1 MEFSKEDFDKKKNG
15 YYEEILEEAK
25 NKAKKVANTISKSK
39 LEEIKYKSKTTAGIK
54 VFKELLDG
62 IKDKNYST
70 EEIANLYRNCM
81 NFADNDDER
90 FYIVNRYLYSLIAVK
105 ELMANFY
112 VDIKTYSVRETDPQ
126 FTQLLTSE
134 TLGFVIENISR
145 IDEAPVKAFISAP
158 STINFNFTREG
169 KPNNVNKENRKE
181 GVYNF
186 RQSLK
191 DYQKRCQQI
200 ISEPMADAL
209 QDLNTSI
216 ITRLRKN
223 YPNMSSL
230 VYQTPDR
237 TNCNQKHF
245 ENRFSFF
252 KYCVLYPAVK
262 ECCGIIEKRK
272 NSTPSEQS

>member
-1 MEFSKEDFDKKKNG
+1 MEFSKKDFDKKKND
-15 YYEEILEEAK
+15 YYKKILEEAK
-25 NKAKKVANTISKSK
+25 GVANTKSESK
-39 LEEIKYKSKTTAGIK
+39 LKKIRDKSKTTAGIK

-62 IKDKNYST
+62 IKDKNYSS
-70 EEIANLYRNCM
+70 EEIANIYRNCM

-90 FYIVNRYLYSLIAVK
+90 VYIVNRYLYSLIAVK

-112 VDIKTYSVRETDPQ
+112 MDIKTYSVKETDPQ

-145 IDEAPVKAFISAP
+145 IGEAPVKAFISAP
-158 STINFNFTREG
+158 STTNFNFTREG
-169 KPNNVNKENRKE
+169 KPKNVNNENRKE

-191 DYQKRCQQI
+191 DYQKRCQQV

-216 ITRLRKN
+216 INGLRNN
-223 YPNMSSL
+223 YPNMSNL

-252 KYCVLYPAVK
+252 KYCVLYPAVN
-262 ECCGIIEKRK
+262 ECTCGILHERK